1 MNLFQSPM
9 DLDPVHFIQKYR
21 TVLGDPF
28 IIEGK
33 GRDYLRDF
41 YRYACIGMIKDQK
54 RVVVVKGRQVEMT
67 EAALNIGLYFLCNY
81 KYFRVLHAF
90 PRNAQVSRF
99 SKERLQGAL
108 RDSTL
113 EGTGDNKRPSLMKF
127 LADNGNSSNT
137 VSMVEFKNSNIYY
150 MYSAWAEAD
159 ALRGIAADAL
169 LRDEFQD
176 WSDDAIANTDSSLTM
191 SKYKVEFSFGTP
203 KQSGMPFETLWD
215 LSDKRYFHT
224 KCTGCGNFFVI
235 TLDNFAHGNIVICP
249 RCHKENDKRI
259 SNIQGKWIP
268 TRQVPR
274 EGRAGFHISQLIH
287 PMITREDITRKQ
299 VEYPEARFKNEV
311 MGEFYT
317 GASLP
322 LNERE
327 IIQRCCEPY
336 SKMSMPAMIQPPR
349 ETFMGIDWG
358 GRSDINEKGAYTVAT
373 IISKEGEHYKIERAE
388 RITYPDHMRQVK
400 YISDLIR
407 LYNCRSVV
415 ADIGAGNVQ
424 CQLLQNEYGDRVK
437 SCYYATNLK
446 AKMSYKDDIWMLSV
460 DRDAFIEELIDIINK
475 GKIII
480 PWAEPSRIDWLI
492 RHLCNTEVQ
501 VATRT
506 GNFRRKFEK
515 LNRSKPNDGL
525 HSLNYAYIASVVH
538 LGENALGRSP
548 VTAQYQQAMPK
559 MLAANFNGRQWGQ
572 GRASSVPNITRDNY
586 RR

>member
-1 MNLFQSPM
+1 MSLFQTPM

-81 KYFRVLHAF
+81 KFFRVLHAF

-113 EGTGDNKRPSLMKF
+113 DENKRPALQKF
-127 LADNGNSSNT
+127 LADHGSSSNT
-137 VSMVEFKNSNIYY
+137 VSAVEFKNSNFYY

-159 ALRGIAADAL
+159 ALRGISADAL

-176 WSDDAIANTDSSLTM
+176 WSDDAIANTDSSLSV

-203 KQSGMPFETLWD
+203 KQAGMPFQTLWE
-215 LSDKRYFHT
+215 LSDQRYFHT
-224 KCTGCGNFFVI
+224 KCSGCGNYFVI
-235 TLDNFAHGNIVICP
+235 TLDNFVHGNLVQCP
-249 RCHKENDKRI
+249 KCHKENDKRQ
-259 SNIQGKWIP
+259 SNVNGKWIP
-268 TRQVPR
+268 TRRVPR
-274 EGRAGFHISQLIH
+274 EGRVGYHISQLLH
-287 PMITREDITRKQ
+287 PNITREEITRKQ
-299 VEYPEARFKNEV
+299 VEYSEARFKNEV
-311 MGEFYT
+311 MGEFFT
-317 GASLP
+317 GSTLP
-322 LNERE
+322 MNERE

-336 SKMSMPAMIQPPR
+336 KDLSMPSMIVPPN
-349 ETFMGIDWG
+349 ETYMGIDWG
-358 GRSDINEKGAYTVAT
+358 GRNDINDKGAFTVAT
-373 IISKEGEHYKIERAE
+373 VISKKGDHYQIERVE
-388 RITYPDHMRQVK
+388 RITYPDYGKQVQ
-400 YISDLIR
+400 YISDLIK

-415 ADIGAGNVQ
+415 ADIGAGQVQ
-424 CQLLQNEYGDRVK
+424 CQMLQNEYGDRVK

-460 DRDAFIEELIDIINK
+460 DRDAFIEEIIDIINK
-475 GKIII
+475 GRLII
-480 PWAEPSRIDWLI
+480 PWKDPKRVDWLI
-492 RHLCNTEVQ
+492 RHLCNTEIQ
-501 VATRT
+501 VSTRT

-515 LNRSKPNDGL
+515 LNKSKPNDGL

-548 VTAQYQQAMPK
+548 VTAQYQQALPK
-559 MLAANFNGRQWGQ
+559 MLTANFNGRPG
-572 GRASSVPNITRDNY
+572 GRGPFNSLPIIGRHNY
-586 RR
+586 PGR